1 MPKTSF
7 IRSPTSLSGWRAMWK
22 PGSETRPGSFNSVL
36 ACPFSALSSL
46 ASRWQRRLVMSRA
59 GAALDEA
66 SALKERGQNLWHVA
80 EREMRDR
87 PWRTSAM
94 ALGAGYL
101 LGGGLFSPLTARL
114 LALGVRV
121 GLRVGVTPL

>member
-1 MPKTSF
+1 
-7 IRSPTSLSGWRAMWK
+7 
-22 PGSETRPGSFNSVL
+22 
-36 ACPFSALSSL
+36 
-46 ASRWQRRLVMSRA
+46 MSRA

-121 GLRVGVTPL
+121 GLRVGVTPLVAAGVNEWLGQSFDKTEDDDGHTAEPSRSRRRRSS